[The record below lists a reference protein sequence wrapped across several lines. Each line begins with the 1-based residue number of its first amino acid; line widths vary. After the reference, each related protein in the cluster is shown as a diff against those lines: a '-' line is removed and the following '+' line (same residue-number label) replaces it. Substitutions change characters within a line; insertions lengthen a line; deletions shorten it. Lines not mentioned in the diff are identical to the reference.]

1 MTGSQKEATHSHDF
15 LWTVCSNSFA
25 FDSHWFL
32 YSILSIPL
40 LSWPL
45 NPACQ
50 LGAHTCLPPPW
61 VHVLI
66 RNVVHISGLPPLGPL
81 VCSILVESALSPT
94 LILECIYIFMYI
106 SPCGNRP
113 LSGLPLLCWNCW
125 RWLPVT
131 VLSGCC
137 LNSGVTWSSYVR
149 AAAKELFY
157 WVGS

>member
-1 MTGSQKEATHSHDF
+1 MTGSQKEATHSHNL

-61 VHVLI
+61 GACI
-66 RNVVHISGLPPLGPL
+66 DSECGPHAWAPTTWPSRL
-81 VCSILVESALSPT
+81 FHSVESALSPT
-94 LILECIYIFMYI
+94 LILERMYLYVCITLRD
-106 SPCGNRP
+106 RP
-113 LSGLPLLCWNCW
+113 LSRLPLLCWNCW
-125 RWLPVT
+125 RWLLVT
-131 VLSGCC
+131 ILSGCR
-137 LNSGVTWSSYVR
+137 LNSGVMWGSYVR